1 MSIVVGPAGVFVAG
15 GRGAELRARL
25 RDVRERLDAAGL
37 RALPAT
43 ALPGRDVAHARA
55 LAEGD
60 VRFPDVIVHRAERAL
75 DLPPPFVADLAPVSA
90 AADTRTPRRSAQ
102 PSPRT

>member
-43 ALPGRDVAHARA
+43 ALPGRDVAYARA
-55 LAEGD
+55 LAESD
-60 VRFPDVIVHRAERAL
+60 VRFPDVIVTRAERAL
-75 DLPPPFVADLAPVSA
+75 DLPPPFVADVAPSA
-90 AADTRTPRRSAQ
+90 ARASASPARAAVHTPR
-102 PSPRT
+102 